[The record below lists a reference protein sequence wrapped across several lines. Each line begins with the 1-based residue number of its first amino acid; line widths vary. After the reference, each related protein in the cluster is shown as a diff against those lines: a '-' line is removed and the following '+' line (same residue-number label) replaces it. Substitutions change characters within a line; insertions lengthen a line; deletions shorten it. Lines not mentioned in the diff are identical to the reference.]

1 MTKIIYLTVLL
12 AVCISSFVKCK
23 TKFLSIAFL
32 DLIFCLFVCLNLL
45 AQSEYQYELERVLE
59 EENDEKA
66 RYFNDENE
74 DEVRQLADLLS
85 EQSSK
90 DEHSGVNVE
99 DVRDFVNFLAEPLRD
114 EQSEEARHFQNENEY
129 AQNNENEEGAR
140 QLEDF
145 QYQTS
150 QNGNPG
156 ANSENV
162 RDFVNLSDLE
172 SKTSETGDPVA
183 NVDDVRD
190 FVSLLAESLQ
200 DKEAEEEV
208 RQFQNDEDL
217 RVWKFSK
224 Q

>member
-1 MTKIIYLTVLL
+1 MWGFFK
-12 AVCISSFVKCK
+12 
-23 TKFLSIAFL
+23 
-32 DLIFCLFVCLNLL
+32 LNFL
-45 AQSEYQYELERVLE
+45 AQSQYQYELERMLE

-66 RYFNDENE
+66 RYFNDKNE
-74 DEVRQLADLLS
+74 DEVRQLADLLPQ
-85 EQSSK
+85 QSSK
-90 DEHSGVNVE
+90 DENSGVNVE

-129 AQNNENEEGAR
+129 AQNNENEERAR

-183 NVDDVRD
+183 NVDDVRY
-190 FVSLLAESLQ
+190 FVSLLAESLR